1 MRRATVLF
9 CFFVVLVSVPVVAI
23 EHVDTLLFPV
33 VARTAGAGDSQW
45 VSDLTVHNLLDES
58 ITVGLQFFPADQ
70 ANEFDADFPDRIE
83 LGSRE
88 TSIVEDVLAEV
99 FGYDTDIKGMLL
111 VTANAGMI
119 DGNNPDANI
128 AAITRTY
135 NAADPDGTY
144 GQSVPGLDLFFP
156 LSAPVLATGARFDET
171 YRSNVGFV
179 SLAMFQQVTVHYRIL
194 GPDGSVVADGSRT
207 VPPLSMRQWSF
218 QQLGAS
224 ATEGAMTVELWLDED
239 DVAEDPCDFGAPAIQ
254 GYVSKVDNGTGDAE
268 FIPAFWTDPNPCE

>member
-1 MRRATVLF
+1 MRV
-9 CFFVVLVSVPVVAI
+9 VSVCICILAILMSFPVVAV
-23 EHVDTLLFPV
+23 EYVDTLVFPV
-33 VARTAGAGDSQW
+33 VARTAGSGDSQW
-45 VSDLTVHNLLDES
+45 VSDLTVHNLLDEP
-58 ITVGLQFFPADQ
+58 ITVGLQFYPENQ
-70 ANEFDADFPDRIE
+70 ANSLDMDFPDRIE
-83 LGSRE
+83 LGARE
-88 TSIVEDVLAEV
+88 TRLIGDVLATV

-135 NAADPDGTY
+135 NAADPAGTY
-144 GQSVPGLDLFFP
+144 GQSVSSLELFFP
-156 LSAPVLATGARFDET
+156 LAAPVLATGARFDDT

-179 SLAMFQQVTVHYRIL
+179 SLALFQQVTVHYRIL
-194 GPDGSVVADGSRT
+194 EPDGSVAAEGSRT

-224 ATEGAMTVELWLDED
+224 PIEGAMSVELWLDED
-239 DVAEDPCDFGAPAIQ
+239 DVGEDPCDFGAPAIQ

-268 FIPAFWTDPNPCE
+268 FIPAFWTDQNPCE

>member
-9 CFFVVLVSVPVVAI
+9 CFLAVLVSVPVVAI

-33 VARTAGAGDSQW
+33 VARTAGTGGSQW
-45 VSDLTVHNLLDES
+45 VSDLTVHNLLDDS
-58 ITVGLQFFPADQ
+58 ITVGLQFYPANQ
-70 ANEFDADFPDRIE
+70 ANELDMDFPDRVE
-83 LGSRE
+83 LGPRE
-88 TSIVEDVLAEV
+88 TKIIGDVLAEI

-111 VTANAGMI
+111 VTANASMI

-135 NAADPDGTY
+135 NAADPAGTY
-144 GQSVPGLDLFFP
+144 GQSVPSLDIFFP

-171 YRSNVGFV
+171 YRSNVGIA
-179 SLAMFQQVTVHYRIL
+179 SLALFQQVTVHYRIL
-194 GPDGSVVADGSRT
+194 GPDGSVAAEGSRT
-207 VPPLSMRQWSF
+207 IPPLSMRQWSF

-224 ATEGAMTVELWLDED
+224 ASEGAMTVELWLDED
-239 DVAEDPCDFGAPAIQ
+239 DVGEDPCDFGAPAIQ

-268 FIPAFWTDPNPCE
+268 FIPAFWVDQNPCE